1 MTKYAAIKDRLIDC
15 LAENIWA
22 TKTENQMDITGSTLC
37 RELLYSF
44 HLILDG
50 NPVWRNPFYEDRLGC
65 PPLDG
70 PHTNWTGLTYQ
81 TCYDPEKL

>member
-50 NPVWRNPFYEDRLGC
+50 NPV
-65 PPLDG
+65 
-70 PHTNWTGLTYQ
+70 
-81 TCYDPEKL
+81 